1 MDTSSTFII
10 TLSAIIIDAA
20 LRIFLIFYI
29 PRGRK
34 PTAATAWLLAI
45 FLIPGVFALIL
56 FGLIGTTRPSRTRR
70 KRQAIINAKV
80 LSSQQTNVQDSFHVD
95 FDPFIHLSRNLSK
108 FPAVWGNTSSLH
120 DNYIET
126 IECITKDVRT
136 AKHYIYIESYILS
149 LDVVTENLFVAMEQA
164 VTRGVAVFVL
174 FDSFGS
180 RKFKHTRIMKK
191 RMTRAGIQWK
201 PMLPISLI
209 PGKYSR
215 PDLRNHRKLI
225 AIDNTISYIGSLNLI
240 EPRYERKDDIIY
252 EELVL
257 RAEGPIA
264 AHTAAIIAG
273 DWYSETAEI
282 LKHFKETPKQT
293 AQTGQL
299 MQIIPSGPAYKNE
312 NNLKLFLSLI
322 YSAKKKIVITNPYL
336 VPGEPLLMALITA
349 AQRGVDV
356 TILNSEAVDQW
367 MVGHAQRSYYMQ
379 LLNAGIHLYLRNA
392 PTLLHSKHITID
404 DDIAII
410 GSSNMDVRS
419 FELNYECSLAIY
431 DKAVVKKLQK
441 IQTRN
446 ISESYLLSKTIW
458 KKRGLL
464 SLFLDS
470 VARLTSA
477 LQ

>member
-1 MDTSSTFII
+1 MDNSTTFVITLVAFII
-10 TLSAIIIDAA
+10 DIA
-20 LRIFLIFYI
+20 LRIFLIFYV

-45 FLIPGVFALIL
+45 FLIPGIFVLIL
-56 FGLIGTTRPSRTRR
+56 FGIIGTTRPSRTRR

-80 LSSQQTNVQDSFHVD
+80 LSSQQSITQNSFND
-95 FDPFIHLSRNLSK
+95 EIDPFIHLSRNLSK
-108 FPAVWGNTSSLH
+108 FPAVWGNRSSLH

-126 IECITKDVRT
+126 IERITRDVAK
-136 AKHYIYIESYILS
+136 AKHYVYIESYILS
-149 LDVVTENLFVAMEQA
+149 LDVVTEKLFEAMEQA
-164 VTRGVAVFVL
+164 VTRGVVVYVL

-180 RKFKHTRIMKK
+180 RNFKHTRAMKR
-191 RMTRAGIQWK
+191 RMTKAGIRWK
-201 PMLPISLI
+201 PMLPISLV

-225 AIDNTISYIGSLNLI
+225 AIDNTTGYIGSLNLI

-257 RAEGPIA
+257 RTEGPIA

-282 LKHFKETPKQT
+282 LKHFRETPKHT
-293 AQTGQL
+293 AETGQL
-299 MQIIPSGPAYKNE
+299 MQMIPSGPAYKNE

-349 AQRGVDV
+349 AQRGIDV

-379 LLNAGIHLYLRNA
+379 LLNAGIHLYLRHA

-404 DDIAII
+404 NDIAII

-431 DKAVVKKLQK
+431 DSAVVKKLQK

-446 ISESYLLSKTIW
+446 ISESYLLTKTIW
-458 KKRGLL
+458 KKRGAW